1 MIEQLTHRY
10 RVLSLLG
17 QGGMGCVYL
26 AEDLTNGS
34 QLALKTLAVQ
44 QATDPEDAARR
55 FRQEFRAMAR
65 LRHPNLVEVYDFG
78 TQEDGTPF
86 FTMEVVPGDGLDAL
100 LPLSPDQVSQVLAQ
114 LAQALA
120 YIHQQGLVH
129 CDIKPENI
137 RLRPDG
143 RLKLMDFGLMGPSGQ
158 PGGGIKGTL
167 AYMSPEVARGAKL
180 DARSDL
186 YSVGAL
192 AYHLLTGRVPFEGD
206 DPVAVLR
213 AHLEETPDPITP
225 LCPQVSP
232 ELEAVVLRLLAKDPL
247 ARFQSCHDLLAALG
261 VAQDE
266 DEAGMLGASPFVGR
280 HEALAAFNDGL
291 EALSRDERTTLAF
304 TGAPGLGKTRLL
316 EELRFQAQLAGRS
329 VLSANCQEEGA
340 PYAAFVP
347 VLRAA
352 VAALS
357 EEARAPF
364 CLPLS
369 SLLPELMPD
378 GRAVGLDP
386 QKEKA
391 RLQGAVVELF
401 ATLSRAGGLVLLLD
415 DWHWADASSQELLGA
430 IATKLAEHPLLLV
443 TAGREEAAGALPLPS
458 LAPAEVREMTEAI
471 LGHRDLA
478 DGFVSQLEKATHGN
492 PLFVESALRHL
503 HQEGLL
509 RRRQGR
515 WQTEGLSITA
525 AELPSSIH
533 DLLLRRIER
542 LSPLAIAIAEVAA
555 VMGQPFPTARLLRLV
570 ACDEDAR
577 FEALAQLA
585 AEGVLREDEGMLRF
599 IGGQFAE
606 LLYARLDAPARISLH
621 TRVADVLAIE
631 LSGDDRL
638 EALFELA
645 RHQLSS
651 DAPARGVPAAL
662 AAARKSLAIFGLD
675 QARTMLEA
683 GLPHATEAI
692 DRLGFLQGLGDL
704 ARFSSEL
711 DAAAG
716 HYQEALA
723 IARALGGTGREASL
737 LYSLG
742 ILHQVRS
749 QYDEALARMEEAL
762 AALAEHPDPAEGARV
777 RFAMGR
783 LHNFKGDSASAV
795 ARIEEAL
802 AIARERGDQAMMSS
816 CLGLLGLLYVQ
827 GNPERVATGLAYLD
841 ESRAVKERLGDKPG
855 LNDTFNL
862 LGNAQMSVGRYA
874 DALASFDRTLVLCRE
889 LGIRDDEICA
899 EINLGM
905 ACYELGRFAQ
915 SARHAHVAAEGAAAS
930 GNPLYEGIALV
941 VEAVAH
947 GHLGAGAEAAAC
959 LKAAE
964 AVAERTRNAYL
975 DVTVASYA
983 VEVELLLG
991 RLLAAQARAEA
1002 ATALSDSTGIHE
1014 YDAKLLS
1021 LGAELEARF
1030 GDTTAALAQSD
1041 RLAAWAEENQAH
1053 GARARAFVARAWA
1066 LRVAGEA
1073 TAAVEALDAAIA
1085 GANSCG
1091 AAHVE
1096 GVAHWLRAEALGRLG
1111 NVTGAREAFEQA
1123 ARLGDSARLALL
1135 ATFGRARLE
1144 GRSAEAYRLL
1154 AEARGALETI
1164 LSRCSDEAARED
1176 LLSLDEL
1183 WRVQRG
1189 DLSPAEHA
1197 GAGAADGRYLAA
1209 LKELEAARAQLVEA
1223 RKAQAVQAQTNLRL
1237 DAEREAHARQLEM
1250 LNTLAR
1256 TVSTTL
1262 VLAEVIDNV
1271 VDFTLKLTGADRC
1284 FILLTED
1291 GEQLRFHH
1299 AKDRA
1304 GNVLTDSGEK
1314 VSGSI
1319 TQRVLATL
1327 EAECVLDT
1335 KDHAQFQAQQSIL
1348 DLNLRTVMCVP
1359 LMVKQEPLG
1368 VLYVDSQ
1375 AVVNAFGPRDL
1386 DLLQAIASQA
1396 SVAIQN
1402 AKLYERATV
1411 DGLTRLFVRS
1421 YFEQRL
1427 ASEVRRAQRYGSS
1440 LSLAMMDIDHFKKF
1454 NDTYG
1459 HATGDDVLRLVAAV
1473 IKEQIRES
1481 VDIPGR
1487 FGGEEMLVL
1496 MPETDEEGAMV
1507 LAERLREAIASTDL
1521 TGPKGEIL
1529 HVNVS
1534 IGVSTFGA
1542 YAKTPVELV
1551 EFADQALY
1559 ASKRNGRNRV
1569 TRYGPDMGS
1578 TP

>member
-17 QGGMGCVYL
+17 RGGMGCVYL
-26 AEDLTNGS
+26 AEDLTNGKR
-34 QLALKTLAVQ
+34 LALKTLSLQ
-44 QATDPEDAARR
+44 QAADPEDAARR

-65 LRHPNLVEVYDFG
+65 LRHPNLVEVHDFG
-78 TQEDGTPF
+78 TLEDGTPF

-100 LPLSPDQVSQVLAQ
+100 LPLSSDEVRRLLVQ
-114 LAQALA
+114 LARALA

-137 RLRPDG
+137 RLTPDG

-186 YSVGAL
+186 YSAGAL

-206 DPVAVLR
+206 DPVTVLR
-213 AHLEETPDPITP
+213 AHLEEAPEPISP
-225 LCPQVSP
+225 LCPEVSP
-232 ELEAVVLRLLAKDPL
+232 ELEAVVMRLLAKDPL
-247 ARFQSCHDLLAALG
+247 SRFQSCHELLAALG
-261 VAQDE
+261 EAQDE
-266 DEAGMLGASPFVGR
+266 DDSGMLGASPFVGR
-280 HEALAAFNDGL
+280 HEALAAFSDGL
-291 EALSRDERTTLAF
+291 SALSRRALTTLAF
-304 TGAPGLGKTRLL
+304 TAAPGLGKTRLL
-316 EELRFQAQLAGRS
+316 EELRFQAQLAGLP
-329 VLSANCQEEGA
+329 VLNAACQEEGA

-352 VAALS
+352 VATLS
-357 EEARAPF
+357 PEARAPF

-369 SLLPELMPD
+369 SLLSELAPE
-378 GRAVGLDP
+378 GATAGLDP

-391 RLQGAVVELF
+391 RLQGAIVELF
-401 ATLSRAGGLVLLLD
+401 ACVAGTGGLVLILD
-415 DWHWADASSQELLGA
+415 DWHLADASSQELSAA
-430 IATKLAEHPLLLV
+430 IASKLEGHPLLLV
-443 TAGREEAAGALPLPS
+443 TAGREDIPGAMALPP
-458 LAPAEVREMTEAI
+458 LATSEVREMTEAI
-471 LGHRDLA
+471 LGHRDLEPA
-478 DGFVSQLEKATHGN
+478 FLERLEGATLGN
-492 PLFVESALRHL
+492 PLFVEGALRHL

-509 RRRQGR
+509 RRSQGR
-515 WQTEGLSITA
+515 WRTEGLSITA
-525 AELPSSIH
+525 ADLPSSIH
-533 DLLLRRIER
+533 DLLLRRLDR
-542 LSPLAIAIAEVAA
+542 LAPLSREIAELAA
-555 VMGQPFPTARLLRLV
+555 VMAQPFPAARLQRLV
-570 ACDEDAR
+570 VCDEDAR

-585 AEGVLREDEGMLRF
+585 AEGILREDEGIVRF
-599 IGGQFAE
+599 VGTQFAE
-606 LLYARLDAPARISLH
+606 LLDARLAASERLALH
-621 TRVADVLAIE
+621 TRIAEVLSVE
-631 LSGDDRL
+631 LAGDDRL

-645 RHQLSS
+645 RHQLASAS
-651 DAPARGVPAAL
+651 PSNGVRPAL
-662 AAARKSLAIFGLD
+662 AAARKSLSLFGLD

-683 GLPHATEAI
+683 GLPHASEAI
-692 DRLGFLQGLGDL
+692 DRLGFLQGLGDI
-704 ARFSSEL
+704 ARYSSEL
-711 DAAAG
+711 DVAG
-716 HYQEALA
+716 RHYQEALA

-749 QYDEALARMEEAL
+749 QYDEALACMTEAL
-762 AALAEHPDPAEGARV
+762 AALDRHPDPAEGARV

-783 LHNFKGDSASAV
+783 LHNFKGDAASAV
-795 ARIEEAL
+795 ARTEEAL
-802 AIARERGDQAMMSS
+802 AIARERDDQAMLSS
-816 CLGLLGLLYVQ
+816 CLGFLGLMYVQ
-827 GNPERVATGLAYLD
+827 GDPERIATGLACLD
-841 ESRAVKERLGDKPG
+841 ESRSVKESLGDKAG

-862 LGNAQMSVGRYA
+862 LGNAQMSVGRY
-874 DALASFDRTLVLCRE
+874 DGALASFERTRVLCGE
-889 LGIRDDEICA
+889 LGIKDDGICA
-899 EINLGM
+899 LINLGM
-905 ACYELGRFAQ
+905 ASYELGCFAD
-915 SARHAHVAAEGAAAS
+915 SAAHSRAAAEAAAAS
-930 GNPLYEGIALV
+930 GNPLYEGISLM

-947 GHLGAGAEAAAC
+947 AQLGACAPADAC
-959 LKAAE
+959 LRSAR
-964 AVAERTRNAYL
+964 AVAERTRNSYL
-975 DVTVASYA
+975 DVTVESYA

-991 RLLAAQARAEA
+991 RLLSAQARLES
-1002 ATALSDSTGIHE
+1002 ATALSASTGIHE
-1014 YDAKLLS
+1014 YDPKLLS
-1021 LGAELEARF
+1021 LGAELAARLGEGAEAREK
-1030 GDTTAALAQSD
+1030 SD
-1041 RLAAWAEENQAH
+1041 RLVAWAETNQAH
-1053 GARARAFVARAWA
+1053 GARARGLLARAWA
-1066 LRVAGEA
+1066 ENALCEQEA
-1073 TAAVEALDAAIA
+1073 AAAAA
-1085 GANSCG
+1085 AAAAASCG
-1091 AAHVE
+1091 ASHVE
-1096 GVAHWLRAEALGRLG
+1096 GVAHWLRGQALGRLG
-1111 NVTGAREAFEQA
+1111 NVREAREALEQA
-1123 ARLGDSARLALL
+1123 RRAGDSPRLKLA
-1135 ATFGRARLE
+1135 ATFGLARLE

-1154 AEARGALETI
+1154 AEARKALDAL
-1164 LSRCSDEAARED
+1164 LSTCADEAAREE

-1183 WRVQRG
+1183 WRVWRG
-1189 DLSPAEHA
+1189 DLSPSEDA
-1197 GAGAADGRYLAA
+1197 GARSDDGRYLAS
-1209 LKELEAARAQLVEA
+1209 LKEIEALRSQLAEARA
-1223 RKAQAVQAQTNLRL
+1223 AQAVQAQANLRL
-1237 DAEREAHARQLEM
+1237 DAEREAHSRQLEM

-1262 VLAEVIDNV
+1262 VLAEVIDNI

-1284 FILLTED
+1284 FILLTDD
-1291 GEQLRFHH
+1291 GEQLHVHH

-1304 GNVLTDSGEK
+1304 GNVLTDSSEK

-1411 DGLTRLFVRS
+1411 DGLTRLYVRS

-1427 ASEVRRAQRYGSS
+1427 ASEVRRAQRYGTP

-1459 HATGDDVLRLVAAV
+1459 HATGDDVLRLVAGV
-1473 IKEQIRES
+1473 IKAQIRED

-1496 MPETDEEGAMV
+1496 MPETDEAGAMV
-1507 LAERLREAIASTDL
+1507 LAERLREAIAGTDL
-1521 TGPKGEIL
+1521 QGPGGEIL
-1529 HVNVS
+1529 HVYVS
-1534 IGVSTFGA
+1534 IGVASLGPH
-1542 YAKTPVELV
+1542 AKTPVELV

-1569 TRYGPDMGS
+1569 TRYEPDLGGGH
-1578 TP
+1578 